1 VAKKKVITEIVSVP
15 VGKLTHHRVNQYTY
29 QDAQDDEF
37 AASVERD
44 GILTPLKVSR
54 RKGQH
59 IIISGHRRQK
69 AAIDAG
75 LTHVPVEYVT
85 GLYEDEVLRML
96 VACNIQR
103 TRTNE
108 QKAREASVMTEAE
121 DKRRHRLKIKA
132 KAAGEDAPVYDKTSQ
147 QAAADNL
154 GISKRTA
161 STAVTVDKQ
170 IQAAEASGDHVE
182 AERLRT
188 ALNKSFS
195 AGAKAGAETDAA
207 EDKEPAAKP
216 KPKPPAPFD
225 VDLPAVAAIVA
236 ESRAFIDQAV
246 ERIDAAEEKNGGIS
260 SYSRKLRTVLTKSY
274 VPADEW
280 LDGLDQ

>member
-1 VAKKKVITEIVSVP
+1 MAKKKVITEIVSVP

-37 AASVERD
+37 AASVERN
-44 GILTPLKVSR
+44 GILTPLKVIR

-85 GLYEDEVLRML
+85 GLYEDEVLTML

-103 TRTNE
+103 PRTNE

-195 AGAKAGAETDAA
+195 AGAKAGAET
-207 EDKEPAAKP
+207 KEPAAKL
-216 KPKPPAPFD
+216 KPKLPPPAPFD

-260 SYSRKLRTVLTKSY
+260 SYSRKLRIVLNKSY